1 MKYGIK
7 DYEEL
12 LDKAVQ
18 FMKNHGL
25 YDSYWSRDEHFPAIP
40 MSSIV
45 SLSDKE
51 SRESEQQPDFGESG
65 ERRQNDN

>member
-25 YDSYWSRDEHFPAIP
+25 YDSYWSR
-40 MSSIV
+40 
-45 SLSDKE
+45 
-51 SRESEQQPDFGESG
+51 ESEVWHSSLHGT
-65 ERRQNDN
+65 